1 MTAEQQAGAASR
13 NPVDWQAID
22 GPKVHRNVRRLQA
35 RIVKATQAGRWT
47 KVKALQRLLTHSFSG
62 KALAVKR
69 VTENQGKRT
78 AGVDGETWNT
88 SRKKTAALGTLRQ
101 RGYRPQPL
109 RRTYIPK
116 RNGKLRPLGIPTVR
130 DRVAQE
136 VVRSLL
142 EPIFEPHFSE
152 FSFGF
157 RPGRNAH
164 QAIEAVNTA
173 HEAGF
178 KWVVDADTLRE
189 SFFDNI
195 PHDLI
200 LNLVA
205 ERVADGN
212 ILRPRSVRE
221 FLSAGVMEDFALLPP
236 VSGTPQG
243 GVISPLL
250 ANIVLNVLD
259 QRLTRAG
266 YRFVRY
272 ADDFVVLCRT
282 HAQAKQA
289 LEFVDTTLRQE
300 LGLSLSSAKT
310 KVTNFVKGF
319 DSRSVGF
326 HLTRRK
332 ASVRSKSI
340 EKLKDRIRQITTR
353 SHNLDPETVRALNR
367 VLIGFAHYF
376 ALPFA
381 TVKMQFADNWTLDTS
396 AAARDEIQ
404 AHQPGRQPALADA
417 MPDPYGSGV
426 ALGATDIDSG
436 RVPLCG
442 QGNRGRPV
450 AGKACPERSRR
461 AARR

>member
-1 MTAEQQAGAASR
+1 MSDQR
-13 NPVDWQAID
+13 R
-22 GPKVHRNVRRLQA
+22 KVHSLTGRIDVTRMRRAFQN
-35 RIVKATQAGRWT
+35 
-47 KVKALQRLLTHSFSG
+47 
-62 KALAVKR
+62 VKR
-69 VTENQGKRT
+69 NRGA
-78 AGVDGETWNT
+78 AGVDRVSIQMFEAN
-88 SRKKTAALGTLRQ
+88 REQNLRALMADLKHG
-101 RGYRPQPL
+101 GYHARPL
-109 RRTYIPK
+109 RRAYIPK
-116 RNGKLRPLGIPTVR
+116 SDGKLRPLGIPTVR

-164 QAIEAVNTA
+164 QAIAAVNTA

-178 KWVVDADTLRE
+178 KWVVDADIQ

-205 ERVADGN
+205 EWVADGN
-212 ILRPRSVRE
+212 ILRLLRE
-221 FLSAGVMEDFALLPP
+221 FLSAGVMEDFALLPS

-289 LEFVDTTLRQE
+289 LDFVDTTLQQE
-300 LGLSLSSAKT
+300 LGLSLSSDKT
-310 KVTNFVKGF
+310 KITNFVKGF
-319 DSRSVGF
+319 DFLGF

-353 SHNLDPETVRALNR
+353 SHNLDQETIRALNR

-381 TVKMQFADNWTLDTS
+381 TVKMQFAELDCWI
-396 AAARDEIQ
+396 RL
-404 AHQPGRQPALADA
+404 RLRA
-417 MPDPYGSGV
+417 MKFKR
-426 ALGATDIDSG
+426 I
-436 RVPLCG
+436 
-442 QGNRGRPV
+442 NRGDN
-450 AGKACPERSRR
+450 RR
-461 AARR
+461 WPTRCLTRMGLVSLSVQLT

>member
-1 MTAEQQAGAASR
+1 MSDQR
-13 NPVDWQAID
+13 R
-22 GPKVHRNVRRLQA
+22 KVHSLTGRIDLTRMRRAFQN
-35 RIVKATQAGRWT
+35 
-47 KVKALQRLLTHSFSG
+47 
-62 KALAVKR
+62 VKR
-69 VTENQGKRT
+69 NRGA
-78 AGVDGETWNT
+78 AGVDRVSIQMFEAN
-88 SRKKTAALGTLRQ
+88 REQNLLALMADLKHG
-101 RGYRPQPL
+101 GYHALPL
-109 RRTYIPK
+109 RRAYIPK
-116 RNGKLRPLGIPTVR
+116 SDGKLRPLGIPTVR

-136 VVRSLL
+136 VVRALL

-164 QAIEAVNTA
+164 QALGVVNTA

-178 KWVVDADTLRE
+178 KWVVDADIQ

-200 LNLVA
+200 LNRVA
-205 ERVADGN
+205 EGVADGN
-212 ILRPRSVRE
+212 ILRLLRE
-221 FLSAGVMEDFALLPP
+221 FLSAGVMEDFGLRPSA
-236 VSGTPQG
+236 SGTPQG

-289 LEFVDTTLRQE
+289 LDFVDTTLRQE
-300 LGLSLSSAKT
+300 LGLALSAAKT
-310 KVTNFVKGF
+310 KVTNFVTGF
-319 DSRSVGF
+319 DFLGF

-332 ASVRSKSI
+332 ASVRPKSI
-340 EKLKDRIRQITTR
+340 EKLKDRIRQITAR
-353 SHNLDPETVRALNR
+353 SHNLDQETIRALNR

-381 TVKMQFADNWTLDTS
+381 TVKMQFVELDGWI
-396 AAARDEIQ
+396 RL
-404 AHQPGRQPALADA
+404 RLRA
-417 MPDPYGSGV
+417 MKFKR
-426 ALGATDIDSG
+426 I
-436 RVPLCG
+436 
-442 QGNRGRPV
+442 NRGDN
-450 AGKACPERSRR
+450 RR
-461 AARR
+461 WPTRCLTRMGLVSLSAQLT